1 MLDFRV
7 PSDEPG
13 VVLPLLRIIKQ
24 SKLALPQ
31 IRFIMLQ
38 ICEAIAYLHAKNIMH
53 KDMKPENVMIDPLT
67 LQVKVIDYGFAKIHE
82 GECTG
87 YMATRWYRPM

>member
-1 MLDFRV
+1 
-7 PSDEPG
+7 
-13 VVLPLLRIIKQ
+13 
-24 SKLALPQ
+24 
-31 IRFIMLQ
+31 
-38 ICEAIAYLHAKNIMH
+38 MH

-67 LQVKVIDYGFAKIHE
+67 LQVKVIDFDFAKIHE